1 MPIRKKEDLRPPVA
15 IGHVEHRV
23 TDVSKAADW
32 YESLGARRIVRR
44 RNFAVLELRGG
55 THMVVGKSKEP
66 IKRGTPAPFDFIV
79 DDVDATRKAWAK
91 LGMKPTRMS
100 RGSIHDW
107 FEVAHPRRYVP
118 FLPLT
123 EPITL
128 KALKRSQYKEHPGSL
143 GEHLRKRRLELQM
156 SQVEAGKQLGVK
168 GARFDAWERDEVEP
182 QSQFHTAIRSFLGYD
197 AGSVPSAECYA

>member
-1 MPIRKKEDLRPPVA
+1 MPIRKMEDLRPPVA
-15 IGHVEHRV
+15 IGRVEHRV

-32 YESLGARRIVRR
+32 HESLGARPIVRQ
-44 RNFAVLELRGG
+44 RNFALLELRGG
-55 THMVVGKSKEP
+55 IHMVLGNAKEP

-79 DDVDATRKAWAK
+79 DDVDATRRACAK
-91 LGMKPTRMS
+91 LGMKPSRMT
-100 RGSIHDW
+100 RGSNHDW
-107 FEVAHPRRYVP
+107 FEVIDPRRYVP

-128 KALKRSQYKEHPGSL
+128 KALKRKQYMEHPGSL

-168 GARFDAWERDEVEP
+168 GARFGAWERDEVEP

-197 AGSVPSAECYA
+197 PGSVPSAECYA